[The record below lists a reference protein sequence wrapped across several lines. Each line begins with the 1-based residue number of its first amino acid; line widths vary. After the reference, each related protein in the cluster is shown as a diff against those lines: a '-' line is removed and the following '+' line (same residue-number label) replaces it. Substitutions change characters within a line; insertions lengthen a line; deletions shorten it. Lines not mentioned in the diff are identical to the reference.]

1 MKHTHSIPL
10 VLLLISCLLFTACR
24 MDKDYS
30 MRTGSY
36 QAENLKTTTFLEI
49 TVYKYGN
56 ISPVFYL
63 GDIRML
69 KGDYRGML
77 KIDNPTFSEDVLVE
91 LLDEDKKLIHEH
103 EAQFWEHPDDDDPML
118 EVLIR
123 RGAKFK
129 YLTMD
134 KVIVPYDENIAW
146 IKLKK
151 QYIRFYHDRIIRPG
165 DKNFK
170 GTPLTILK

>member
-1 MKHTHSIPL
+1 
-10 VLLLISCLLFTACR
+10 
-24 MDKDYS
+24 
-30 MRTGSY
+30 
-36 QAENLKTTTFLEI
+36 
-49 TVYKYGN
+49 
-56 ISPVFYL
+56 
-63 GDIRML
+63 
-69 KGDYRGML
+69 
-77 KIDNPTFSEDVLVE
+77 TFSEDALVE

-129 YLTMD
+129 YLTVD

-146 IKLKK
+146 IKIKK
-151 QYIRFYHDRIIRPG
+151 QYFRFYHDRIIRPG

>member
-1 MKHTHSIPL
+1 
-10 VLLLISCLLFTACR
+10 
-24 MDKDYS
+24 

-103 EAQFWEHPDDDDPML
+103 EAQF
-118 EVLIR
+118 
-123 RGAKFK
+123 
-129 YLTMD
+129 
-134 KVIVPYDENIAW
+134 
-146 IKLKK
+146 
-151 QYIRFYHDRIIRPG
+151 
-165 DKNFK
+165 
-170 GTPLTILK
+170 